1 MIFNQKIIIKKVK
14 VICNLNFKLIK
25 DKIYNFIKDYNYNQ
39 DFYQHLIYNYYLHQI
54 KDVYFIMKIIH
65 LIIIGNIYIMI
76 HLINN

>member
-14 VICNLNFKLIK
+14 VVCNLNFKLIK

-39 DFYQHLIYNYYLHQI
+39 DLQQHLIYNYYLHQI

-76 HLINN
+76 HQINN